1 MKRTLSFLFALALL
15 LTLFGC
21 EKGGVT
27 GNADGNIEI
36 TNDSSV
42 YMQYSLFDGERTYP
56 VDAQTPLRMK
66 MTFKSVSGTLRVEVG
81 RDGETPD
88 FAGNI
93 TKDSESTV
101 NLTTPGTYTIR
112 LRGEKHIGSYNFEW
126 EELTAD
132 ETATEPTTEPTT
144 EAATK
149 AATQAPA
156 SSTTTAAAEATLA
169 ADYAVGNTPD
179 YDDAVGSEYSSVVSF
194 SVDSTVRDFCY
205 LQITPDVDESGNLRI
220 SDSQTLYSRDTLTS
234 NKPVY
239 IRLEFQGTLPGRA
252 VSYVDGCGET
262 HIFALTMSGEN
273 GEVLLQPIG

>member
-21 EKGGVT
+21 EKAGVT

-36 TNDSSV
+36 TNDNSV

-81 RDGETPD
+81 KDGETPD

-112 LRGEKHIGSYNFEW
+112 LRGEKHTGSYNFEW
-126 EELTAD
+126 EELTQDETASIPTA
-132 ETATEPTTEPTT
+132 ETATE
-144 EAATK
+144 AVTK
-149 AATQAPA
+149 ASA
-156 SSTTTAAAEATLA
+156 STTTVIAAEAALV

-179 YDDAVGSEYSSVVSF
+179 FDDAAGGEYASIVSF
-194 SVDSTVRDFCY
+194 SVDNTVHDFRY
-205 LQITPDVDESGNLRI
+205 LQITPDVDESGNLLV
-220 SDSQTLYSRDTLTS
+220 SDSKTLYSQDTLTPD
-234 NKPVY
+234 KPVY
-239 IRLEFQGTLPGRA
+239 IRLEFQGALPGRA
-252 VSYVDGCGET
+252 VSYVDGCGEA

-273 GEVLLQPIG
+273 GDVLLQPVG